1 MTTNNETDIMVTA
14 TESTND
20 NGISMAAITSS
31 VNNPYTFS
39 ITKEVNNHEQS
50 IIFRRKSFRCPRV
63 YKS

>member
-31 VNNPYTFS
+31 VNNPYTFK
-39 ITKEVNNHEQS
+39 IT
-50 IIFRRKSFRCPRV
+50 RKVTFSA
-63 YKS
+63 YIEEDWSGGGK

>member
-14 TESTND
+14 TESIDD

-39 ITKEVNNHEQS
+39 ITKNVAFSAICEEDWS
-50 IIFRRKSFRCPRV
+50 GGGK
-63 YKS
+63 